1 MTIFHSMIVFTHTRN
16 KQKDS
21 LEDSLNRVSFTVEL
35 EFSKIL
41 PRLPPNISNVNNEFA
56 G

>member
-1 MTIFHSMIVFTHTRN
+1 MTIFHSLVAFTHTR
-16 KQKDS
+16 KEQKDS
-21 LEDSLNRVSFTVEL
+21 LEGSLNRVSFAVEL